1 MVPTHLLFGREIK
14 YALSK
19 LCKQVVQFHVFDT
32 ESSSYTLCIS
42 VADPGE
48 GPGIPPPPLIFRPNI
63 FFWETRPLSYGWPLL
78 PPSPPPPPYLKVRI
92 RHCIFYRG
100 TYSEQ
105 RHHTMCHVVSH
116 RGAKTMENYRI
127 VRPEKRSWSLLRGG
141 RFREIL
147 TVGRWLGKI
156 WCQFWI
162 LSGRVGGWSLTSG
175 GGHIWRFDCIMFFH
189 FYCLFPLGLKTV
201 FMTWLMHSI
210 IRCIF
215 F

>member
-48 GPGIPPPPLIFRPNI
+48 GPGIPPPPPLFLDQTYFFGRP
-63 FFWETRPLSYGWPLL
+63 G
-78 PPSPPPPPYLKVRI
+78 PSLMGDHSFPPPPPYLKVRI

-147 TVGRWLGKI
+147 TVGR
-156 WCQFWI
+156 
-162 LSGRVGGWSLTSG
+162 
-175 GGHIWRFDCIMFFH
+175 
-189 FYCLFPLGLKTV
+189 
-201 FMTWLMHSI
+201 
-210 IRCIF
+210 
-215 F
+215 